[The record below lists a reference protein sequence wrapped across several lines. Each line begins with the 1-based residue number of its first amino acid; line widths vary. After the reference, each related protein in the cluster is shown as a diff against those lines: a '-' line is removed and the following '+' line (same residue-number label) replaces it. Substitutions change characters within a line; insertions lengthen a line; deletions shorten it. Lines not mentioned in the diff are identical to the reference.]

1 MKRDDVTTFPAKFL
15 DQIGKNTGKM
25 QRIGNIHCHGEI
37 RSLDT
42 ANTTEGQD
50 TRNPTCRIA
59 ESLKNEADT
68 ES

>member
-1 MKRDDVTTFPAKFL
+1 MKRNNVTTFPARFL
-15 DQIGKNTGKM
+15 DHIGKNTGNM
-25 QRIGNIHCHGEI
+25 QGIGNIHCHGEI

-50 TRNPTCRIA
+50 TRNPTCRIVK
-59 ESLKNEADT
+59 SLKNEAET